1 MRFFTTAWWR
11 EVQGGAVTSPSDA
24 YDRHL
29 QSLRPFPDVVAA
41 IDQVPSLHDARLKRL
56 EEIRGSVTLTLDRW
70 GEKGGW
76 IPTEL
81 RYGGV
86 DQVAVSTDP
95 DGELPGPSGFGDL
108 GYWEFDA
115 VEPGLYEHR
124 LLFSSGTEL
133 RIQFRSFA
141 IAGNAVQHGVAAAGA
156 APRR

>member
-1 MRFFTTAWWR
+1 MRFFTMAWWR
-11 EVQGGAVTSPSDA
+11 DVQSGEAASPADA

-29 QSLRPFPDVVAA
+29 QSLRPFPDLVAS
-41 IDQVPSLHDARLKRL
+41 IDRVPSLHDARLKCL
-56 EEIRGSVTLTLDRW
+56 EQIRDSVRLTLDRW

-76 IPTEL
+76 VPTEL

-86 DQVAVSTDP
+86 DRVAVSTDS

-108 GYWEFDA
+108 GYWEFDT

-133 RIQFRSFA
+133 SIQFRSLTLVEE
-141 IAGNAVQHGVAAAGA
+141 AVQQ
-156 APRR
+156 